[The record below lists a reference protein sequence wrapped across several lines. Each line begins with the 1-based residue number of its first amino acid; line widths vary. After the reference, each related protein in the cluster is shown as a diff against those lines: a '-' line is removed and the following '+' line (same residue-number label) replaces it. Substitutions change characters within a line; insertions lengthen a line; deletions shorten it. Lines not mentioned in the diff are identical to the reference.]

1 MRKQDAIAF
10 AKRFDWTVADA
21 KRAFV
26 DLDIKEAD
34 EQSLLLAMA
43 NFAGKELL
51 ERQRLQ
57 AAQKGQVTKKKNEI
71 KRIELEFAQTI
82 ESHEKEIHQMRST
95 FIPVISSLYK
105 FAKKFGLKDPWIEAL
120 LTTYEEHQRKSA

>member
-10 AKRFDWTVADA
+10 AKEFDWTAADA

-57 AAQKGQVTKKKNEI
+57 AAQKGQVTRKKNEI
-71 KRIELEFAQTI
+71 KKIELEFTAKIDSQ
-82 ESHEKEIHQMRST
+82 EKEIHQMRST
-95 FIPVISSLYK
+95 YIPVISSLYK
-105 FAKKFGLKDPWIEAL
+105 FASKFGLKDPWIEAL
-120 LTTYEEHQRKSA
+120 LETYEEHQQKSA

>member
-10 AKRFDWTVADA
+10 AKKFDWTAADA

-34 EQSLLLAMA
+34 EQTLLLAMA

-71 KRIELEFAQTI
+71 KKIELEFAATI
-82 ESHEKEIHQMRST
+82 ESHEKEIHQMRSS

-105 FAKKFGLKDPWIEAL
+105 FANKFGLKDPWIEAL
-120 LTTYEEHQRKSA
+120 LATYEEHQQKSA

>member
-43 NFAGKELL
+43 NFAGK
-51 ERQRLQ
+51 
-57 AAQKGQVTKKKNEI
+57 
-71 KRIELEFAQTI
+71 
-82 ESHEKEIHQMRST
+82 
-95 FIPVISSLYK
+95 
-105 FAKKFGLKDPWIEAL
+105 
-120 LTTYEEHQRKSA
+120 

>member
-10 AKRFDWTVADA
+10 AKKFDWTAADA

-57 AAQKGQVTKKKNEI
+57 AAQKGQVTRKKNEI
-71 KRIELEFAQTI
+71 KKIELEFAAKI
-82 ESHEKEIHQMRST
+82 ESQEKEIHQMRST

-105 FAKKFGLKDPWIEAL
+105 FAHKFGLRDPWIEAL
-120 LTTYEEHQRKSA
+120 LETYEEHQQKSA